1 MTRSL
6 PPLNALRAFEAT
18 ARNGSL
24 TKAALELRVTQ
35 GAVSRHVTQLE
46 NWLGLPLCSRVRR
59 GIETTPEGAV
69 YAAMLSDLF
78 DELDIKTRRLKTQ
91 PTGTTL
97 KIKLPPTFAI
107 RWLVPRLARFHA
119 LNRHID
125 VQITTSHQ
133 PVDFDRDDIDVCIHS
148 GHAPPPK
155 TVSQRL
161 FGEILLPVC
170 SPGLFREH
178 VQPKRAADL
187 DKFVLL
193 CSMHRPNDWTDWL
206 RAAKLKNINANSGL
220 KFENSALS
228 YQAALDEVGIAL
240 AQYAFV
246 EEDLR
251 LGRLVAP
258 FKLTVPT
265 QNSYFL
271 VYSESKA
278 PSPFVKAFADWVM
291 FEATPKTTMQSTK
304 KERP

>member
-1 MTRSL
+1 
-6 PPLNALRAFEAT
+6 
-18 ARNGSL
+18 
-24 TKAALELRVTQ
+24 
-35 GAVSRHVTQLE
+35 
-46 NWLGLPLCSRVRR
+46 
-59 GIETTPEGAV
+59 
-69 YAAMLSDLF
+69 
-78 DELDIKTRRLKTQ
+78 
-91 PTGTTL
+91 
-97 KIKLPPTFAI
+97 
-107 RWLVPRLARFHA
+107 
-119 LNRHID
+119 
-125 VQITTSHQ
+125 
-133 PVDFDRDDIDVCIHS
+133 
-148 GHAPPPK
+148 
-155 TVSQRL
+155 
-161 FGEILLPVC
+161 
-170 SPGLFREH
+170 
-178 VQPKRAADL
+178 
-187 DKFVLL
+187 
-193 CSMHRPNDWTDWL
+193 MHRPNDWTDWL

-291 FEATPKTTMQSTK
+291 FEETPKTTMQSTK